1 MTRASPWWAKDVYAD
16 RKPFLKVRSLLGA
29 AIRQFFAHE
38 RFVEVETAALQVSG
52 GNETHISPFGV
63 ELIGQGGDK
72 SRLYLHSSPEFACKK
87 LLAAGEERIFTFA
100 HVFRNRE
107 RTALHHPEFTMLEW
121 YRAHEPVSRLIE
133 DCADLLAVAAK
144 AAGTDNFVWRDREA
158 EAFEEPEILT
168 VCEAFG
174 RHANIDLAALLGDRD
189 GLARAAARDGVS
201 VAADDTWSDLFSKI
215 LCEKVEHR
223 LGRGRATILTDYP
236 VSEAALARP
245 KPDDPRFAE
254 RFELYV
260 CGVEIANGFGELTDP
275 AEQRRRFVEAGAARA
290 RLYGE
295 ACPIDEDFLDALAVM
310 PPASGIALGFDRLVM
325 LAAGATRIEQVLWT
339 PVAERGTVIGRSG
352 RREGVAGM
360 KIVVIGASRG
370 IGLEVVKQALERGHE
385 VTALLRDPA
394 KLALEHARLH
404 KVRGDVGKPDDVL
417 MAMSGQ
423 DAVCTCVGV
432 NPTREPV
439 ELFSRG
445 ARNVLAALQDAPTT
459 KFVAV
464 TGVGAGDSRGHGG
477 FFYDKILQPLL
488 LGTIYADKDRE
499 EQLIKA
505 SAADWLIVRPGSL
518 TDGPR
523 TKDYRAIT
531 DLSGVTAGKISRADV
546 ADFILNQ
553 LESPS
558 LFKQTPLLTY

>member
-16 RKPFLKVRSLLGA
+16 RKPFLKVRSSLGA

-63 ELIGQGGDK
+63 DLIGPGGDK

-133 DCADLLAVAAK
+133 DCADLLAVAAR

-168 VCEAFG
+168 VCEAFD
-174 RHANIDLAALLGDRD
+174 RHANIDLGALLGDRD

-215 LCEKVEHR
+215 LSEKVEHR

-275 AEQRRRFVEAGAARA
+275 AEQRRRFVEASAARA

-339 PVAERGTVIGRSG
+339 PVAERGT
-352 RREGVAGM
+352 
-360 KIVVIGASRG
+360 
-370 IGLEVVKQALERGHE
+370 
-385 VTALLRDPA
+385 
-394 KLALEHARLH
+394 
-404 KVRGDVGKPDDVL
+404 
-417 MAMSGQ
+417 
-423 DAVCTCVGV
+423 
-432 NPTREPV
+432 
-439 ELFSRG
+439 
-445 ARNVLAALQDAPTT
+445 
-459 KFVAV
+459 
-464 TGVGAGDSRGHGG
+464 
-477 FFYDKILQPLL
+477 
-488 LGTIYADKDRE
+488 
-499 EQLIKA
+499 
-505 SAADWLIVRPGSL
+505 SL
-518 TDGPR
+518 
-523 TKDYRAIT
+523 
-531 DLSGVTAGKISRADV
+531 
-546 ADFILNQ
+546 
-553 LESPS
+553 
-558 LFKQTPLLTY
+558 